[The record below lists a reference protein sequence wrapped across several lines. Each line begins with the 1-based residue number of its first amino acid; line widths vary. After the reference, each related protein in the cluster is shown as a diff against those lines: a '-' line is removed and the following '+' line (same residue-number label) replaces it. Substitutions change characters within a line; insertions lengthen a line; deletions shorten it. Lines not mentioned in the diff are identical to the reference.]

1 MDRASGPAEARAKIL
16 LGFGGCVKSSVEDLP
31 PRVARAMLWTALAL
45 LFCIRAFDAARGGMG
60 AEALFLAGAPYPPLV
75 ALLAGR
81 FRLGVRLGLLVAL
94 AALALM
100 PFAVVGMEWG
110 WLPWTVGA
118 GVLVA
123 LPARASW
130 PLLGAVV
137 AATAVTGLLAGEPV
151 NVWAWRPLALATDAL
166 IVFSLHSLSG
176 LVADLH
182 ATRDEL
188 ARIETSRERLRLD
201 AELRR
206 TVGTGLRSITERLA
220 AAAEARPEDA
230 RVWIQEAT
238 ETARRT
244 LAEVRSMAG
253 GYRAASGQDMRPP
266 VGSPRFVRVVLAA
279 VVLIQAVRP
288 VMNVFTVAGDPRW
301 LYLLVPLLAVAV
313 ALLLSRPSRGRLVA
327 LGLLLVPVAW
337 PGSYAAGTLLV
348 VSCMWGLF
356 AGAALTWVR
365 PPRSWAIAAA
375 VLALQVVVCITPPP
389 VASPADMVT
398 SVLSPII
405 LAWLFY
411 GLSRLGGLV
420 VLLGRARQELAVA
433 AVAAERL
440 RIGRDLHDVL
450 GFSLSAVALR
460 GELALRLLDR
470 DPVRAATELA
480 ALVPVL
486 ERAHAEL
493 GAITGGRVR
502 LELRHEIDA
511 AVEALEAAGIAVHT
525 DVEIGTLPDETG
537 TALAA
542 VLREG
547 VTNVLRHSRARTCAI
562 TVTGSGGAAWLRIVN
577 DGAGEPRA
585 PVTGGV
591 GLESLAAR
599 AGGRLSA
606 GPRRGGGFEVVAEFR
621 SDPAGLGGDADGVDP
636 VAGAELADR

>member
-1 MDRASGPAEARAKIL
+1 MGKCRVISGSGAEPDGER
-16 LGFGGCVKSSVEDLP
+16 LP
-31 PRVARAMLWTALAL
+31 PRVARSMLWTALAL
-45 LFCIRAFDAARGGMG
+45 LFCIRAFDAARGGVD
-60 AEALFLAGAPYPPLV
+60 AEGLLLAAAPYPPLV

-81 FRLGVRLGLLVAL
+81 FRLDVRIGLLVAS
-94 AALALM
+94 AVLALM
-100 PFAVVGMEWG
+100 PFAVVGMAWG
-110 WLPWTVGA
+110 WLPWTVAA

-130 PLLGAVV
+130 PLLGAVL
-137 AATAVTGLLAGEPV
+137 AATAAAGMAAGEPFH
-151 NVWAWRPLALATDAL
+151 VWAWRPLALATDAL
-166 IVFSLHSLSG
+166 IVFSLHTVSG

-188 ARIETSRERLRLD
+188 AGIETLKERLRLD

-206 TVGTGLRSITERLA
+206 TVGAGLRSIAGRLA
-220 AAAEARPEDA
+220 AADGAPPEDA
-230 RVWIQEAT
+230 RAAIREAT

-253 GYRAASGQDMRPP
+253 AYRAEGSRRTPPP
-266 VGSPRFVRVVLAA
+266 VRSPGFVRVILAA

-288 VMNVFTVAGDPRW
+288 LINVFALSGDPRW
-301 LYLLVPLLAVAV
+301 LCPLVPLLAAAV
-313 ALLLSRPSRGRLVA
+313 VLLLSPPSRGRLVA
-327 LGLLLVPVAW
+327 LALLLVPVAW
-337 PGSYAAGTLLV
+337 PGSYAAGTLAV
-348 VSCMWGLF
+348 VSNMWGLLI
-356 AGAALTWVR
+356 GAALAWVR

-375 VLALQVVVCITPPP
+375 VLALQVVLCVTPPP

-398 SVLSPII
+398 NVLSPLI

-411 GLSRLGGLV
+411 GLSRLGDLV
-420 VLLGRARQELAVA
+420 VLLDRARHELAAA
-433 AVAAERL
+433 AVAAERV

-493 GAITGGRVR
+493 GAIAGGRVR
-502 LELRHEIDA
+502 LEPRHEVDA
-511 AVEALEAAGIAVHT
+511 AIEALEAAGIAVRAE
-525 DVEIGTLPDETG
+525 VETGPLPDGTG

-542 VLREG
+542 VLREA
-547 VTNVLRHSRARTCAI
+547 VTNVLRHSRARTCTI
-562 TVTGSGGAAWLRIVN
+562 TVTRS
-577 DGAGEPRA
+577 DGAVRLRVADDGDGRLRA
-585 PVTGGV
+585 PAGGGM

-606 GPRRGGGFEVVAEFR
+606 GPRREGGFEVVAEFR
-621 SDPAGLGGDADGVDP
+621 SDPPGLGGDADGVDP